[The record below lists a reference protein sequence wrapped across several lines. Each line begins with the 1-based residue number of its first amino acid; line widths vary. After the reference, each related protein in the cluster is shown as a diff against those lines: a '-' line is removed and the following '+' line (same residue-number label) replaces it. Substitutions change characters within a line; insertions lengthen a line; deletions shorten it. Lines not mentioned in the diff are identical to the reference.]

1 MDISQQV
8 ALVSG
13 ANRGLGKKLALEL
26 LDRGAKVYAGARN
39 LDTIDFPGVIP
50 VQLDITNP
58 ESVAAAAKTAG
69 DVTLLINNAGISTK
83 TDLLTGSLED
93 INLEFNTH
101 FFGNLSM
108 IRAFAPVIEQNGGG
122 TILNILSVLSWF
134 SIGADG
140 AYSSAKSAEW
150 GLTNA
155 LRLKLT
161 EKNIRVAGLHV
172 GFMDTDMTA
181 GINAPKA
188 DPQDVARMAIDGIAS
203 DLYEIIADDISKQ
216 VKAGLSGDISALY
229 SQLRK

>member
-1 MDISQQV
+1 MNISQQV
-8 ALVSG
+8 ALISG

-39 LDTIDFPGVIP
+39 PETIDYPGVIP

-58 ESVAAAAKTAG
+58 ESVAAAAKAAG

-108 IRAFAPVIEQNGGG
+108 IRAFAPVIEGNGGG

-150 GLTNA
+150 GMTNA
-155 LRLKLT
+155 LRLSLAD
-161 EKNIRVAGLHV
+161 KNIRVAGLHV

-188 DPQDVARMAIDGIAS
+188 DPKDIAKIAIDGVEAG
-203 DLYEIIADDISKQ
+203 LYEIVADDISKQ
-216 VKAGLSGDISALY
+216 VKAGLSGELSGLY
-229 SQLRK
+229 PQFK

>member
-1 MDISQQV
+1 MKISQQV
-8 ALVSG
+8 ALISG

-39 LDTIDFPGVIP
+39 PETIDYPGVIP

-58 ESVAAAAKTAG
+58 ESVAAAAKAAG

-83 TDLLTGSLED
+83 TDLLTGPLED

-108 IRAFAPVIEQNGGG
+108 IRAFAPVIEGNGGG

-134 SIGADG
+134 SIGADA

-150 GLTNA
+150 GMTNA
-155 LRLKLT
+155 LRLSLAD
-161 EKNIRVAGLHV
+161 KNIRVAGLHV

-181 GINAPKA
+181 GIDAPKA
-188 DPQDVARMAIDGIAS
+188 DPKDIAKIAIDGVEAG
-203 DLYEIIADDISKQ
+203 LYEIVADDISKQ
-216 VKAGLSGDISALY
+216 VKAGLSGELSGLY
-229 SQLRK
+229 PQF

>member
-1 MDISQQV
+1 MNISQQV
-8 ALVSG
+8 ALISG

-39 LDTIDFPGVIP
+39 PETIDYPGVIP

-58 ESVAAAAKTAG
+58 ESVAAAAKAAG
-69 DVTLLINNAGISTK
+69 DVTLLINNAGVSTK
-83 TDLLTGSLED
+83 TDLLTGPLED

-108 IRAFAPVIEQNGGG
+108 IRAFAPVIEGNGGG

-134 SIGADG
+134 SIGADA

-150 GLTNA
+150 GMTNA
-155 LRLKLT
+155 LRLSLAD
-161 EKNIRVAGLHV
+161 KNIRVAGLHV

-188 DPQDVARMAIDGIAS
+188 DPKDIAKIAIDGVEAG
-203 DLYEIIADDISKQ
+203 LYEIVADDISKQ
-216 VKAGLSGDISALY
+216 VKAGLSGELSGLY
-229 SQLRK
+229 PQFK

>member
-1 MDISQQV
+1 MNISQQV
-8 ALVSG
+8 ALISG

-39 LDTIDFPGVIP
+39 PETIDYPGVIP

-58 ESVAAAAKTAG
+58 ESVAAAAKAAG

-83 TDLLTGSLED
+83 TDLLTGPLED

-108 IRAFAPVIEQNGGG
+108 IRAFAPVIEGNGGG

-150 GLTNA
+150 GMTNA
-155 LRLKLT
+155 LRLSLAD
-161 EKNIRVAGLHV
+161 KNIRVAGLHV

-188 DPQDVARMAIDGIAS
+188 DPKDIAKIAIDGVEAG
-203 DLYEIIADDISKQ
+203 LYEIVADDISKQ
-216 VKAGLSGDISALY
+216 VKAGLSGELSGLY
-229 SQLRK
+229 PQFK